1 MIVKSADIKEIIEE
15 IKKAEYIALDT
26 ETISLT
32 DKTLVAFTFAFNNKT
47 YFCPIK
53 MDYFFNLPM
62 EKAKV
67 LLQEICNHKGVIFHH
82 FAFDG
87 LVLSNIG
94 ITFNHAPHD
103 TLLISHLINEN
114 ISHSLKKLTKHYLK
128 YDMLKYE
135 DVCGVGRKQIHFSE
149 VQDKELAIQY
159 AEDDVK
165 YTLQL
170 FNLLYPKL
178 NNNMKKAYDN
188 IERPLL
194 LVVLD
199 MHLTGVPVNSSKIDL
214 VKSTCVKQ
222 RDFYKAKLEHY
233 MSDVNL
239 NSSKQ
244 LREYFI
250 NYKGCRV
257 LRRSRITGE
266 PSVNSDVLKKYAKSG
281 INEAEWILRY
291 RYYSKILATFIPAL
305 TPDENGLIHPWFHQ
319 VGTTSGRFSS
329 SNPNCLSLDT
339 EILTPNGWKKHSD
352 LFIGDSVYQWEN
364 GAVTLTKVLNKYL
377 GVQKG
382 IRYNNRHIDICA
394 SLNHRQVFKDR
405 KTGEYKVKE
414 MKNFMKDALILHG
427 GKLRCS
433 NYNKEV
439 MKFNVAVQAD
449 GYITKK
455 YIDFGFTKK
464 RKGERLVNILNAS
477 GIKYEDRSTS
487 NRFRYIVYGKEYLI
501 YLTPDKEF
509 SDECIQLG
517 EDFIEE
523 LFYWDGSFTRKNNYA
538 SAREHNVDIVQAAA
552 ALTGKYRTHKRVYV
566 SAHGSISYQLDFT
579 RKNYSG
585 TAFSGNNSIGKLIPI
600 SNLNVWA
607 ISVPSSF
614 IIARRNGK
622 VFVTGNCQNLPNA
635 KDDNL
640 HIRSCIE
647 AGDGYKLVGF
657 DYSAIELRL
666 TAHFSNEEKLIEV
679 FNKNLDI
686 HQQVADD
693 VGCSRDQA
701 KTLSYAT
708 LYGAGINVIS
718 KNMKSSREEA
728 CQYLANFRVKYPS
741 LAKFIS
747 STRQKCIEDE
757 KIVMLYDR
765 ERHLPEDFESFKDW
779 DKGGIIRSMVNAL
792 IQGSSA
798 MMMKK
803 AMIDIHEELKNLNA
817 HLILTV
823 HDELICIVE
832 ESEAEKVAKIMKEC
846 MERAGIGLKVPI
858 TVEGGI
864 GDNWEEVH

>member
-1 MIVKSADIKEIIEE
+1 VEIYNTYCTLWGFDKMIVQSADIKEIIEE

-26 ETISLT
+26 ETVSLM

-128 YDMLKYE
+128 YDMLKYK

-214 VKSTCVKQ
+214 VKSTCVSQ

-329 SNPNCLSLDT
+329 SNPS
-339 EILTPNGWKKHSD
+339 
-352 LFIGDSVYQWEN
+352 
-364 GAVTLTKVLNKYL
+364 
-377 GVQKG
+377 
-382 IRYNNRHIDICA
+382 
-394 SLNHRQVFKDR
+394 
-405 KTGEYKVKE
+405 
-414 MKNFMKDALILHG
+414 
-427 GKLRCS
+427 
-433 NYNKEV
+433 
-439 MKFNVAVQAD
+439 
-449 GYITKK
+449 
-455 YIDFGFTKK
+455 
-464 RKGERLVNILNAS
+464 
-477 GIKYEDRSTS
+477 
-487 NRFRYIVYGKEYLI
+487 
-501 YLTPDKEF
+501 
-509 SDECIQLG
+509 
-517 EDFIEE
+517 
-523 LFYWDGSFTRKNNYA
+523 
-538 SAREHNVDIVQAAA
+538 
-552 ALTGKYRTHKRVYV
+552 
-566 SAHGSISYQLDFT
+566 
-579 RKNYSG
+579 
-585 TAFSGNNSIGKLIPI
+585 
-600 SNLNVWA
+600 
-607 ISVPSSF
+607 
-614 IIARRNGK
+614 
-622 VFVTGNCQNLPNA
+622 CQNLPNA

-693 VGCSRDQA
+693 VGCSRNQA
-701 KTLSYAT
+701 KTLSYACVPLTAKALTRTGWKGYNDLIEGEDILAFNPKTKLNEWTPCLKKVYYESAPVIKWKDGLGFEVESTPNHRWCGKKRIQCGHAETSFRYYDDVIFTTEKANTECAIRRTAHAKSDSELNLNKILDKSVDDNKWVEYVLKMSESERYLWFSANIATDGYKDRKYDIYLFSQNYEHQPGLFNAMVLCGYLLGYNVHEIKKGVGMKIVRFGKRQTTPMQNMQITSEGNKPVWCVQTKFGTWVMKQGRTITITGNT

-757 KIVMLYDR
+757 KVVMLYNR